1 MMARLFEHIQAY
13 IFASAEAAAKKRR
26 DEDAHSI
33 NRCTPSAENQRM
45 VRETT
50 LTWMDLGLI
59 VVETW
64 HEKVRSSLE
73 KLGIVK
79 PKPQPKRP
87 MIYVGDPDNKTKP
100 LRKHFLTQRSTL
112 PSDADESTT
121 TYYD

>member
-1 MMARLFEHIQAY
+1 MWPNLFEHIQAY
-13 IFASAEAAAKKRR
+13 IFAKADAESKRR
-26 DEDAHSI
+26 REEEALAI
-33 NRCTPSAENQRM
+33 NRVGPTAENQRM
-45 VRETT
+45 VRETK
-50 LTWMDLGLI
+50 LTWMDIGLV

-64 HEKVRSSLE
+64 HEKARSRLE

-79 PKPQPKRP
+79 PKSQPKRP